1 MSESKTILIVDDEP
15 YMIRLLQHHV
25 ERAGYQMVKAVNG
38 REALE
43 KVEAEK
49 PDLIIMDVMMPELN
63 GLEVLSQI
71 RQKSETARLPVIIM
85 TANAQRFTKE
95 EAETAGVSAFLTK
108 PFSPTQL
115 MEEIRRQLG
124 ESEGSSI
131 A

>member
-1 MSESKTILIVDDEP
+1 MSTPKTILIVDDEP

-25 ERAGYQMVKAVNG
+25 ERAGYKMVKAVNG

-43 KVEAEK
+43 KVGSEK

-71 RQKSETARLPVIIM
+71 RESPETAELPVIIM

-95 EAETAGVSAFLTK
+95 EAEAAGVSAFLTK

-115 MEEIRRQLG
+115 MLQIQNQLDEEN
-124 ESEGSSI
+124 SV

>member
-1 MSESKTILIVDDEP
+1 MSAQQTILIVDDEP

-25 ERAGYQMVKAVNG
+25 ERAGYKMVKAVNG
-38 REALE
+38 RDALE
-43 KVEAEK
+43 KVTLAK
-49 PDLIIMDVMMPELN
+49 PDLVIMDVMMPEFN
-63 GLEVLSQI
+63 GLEVLAEI
-71 RQKSETARLPVIIM
+71 RKNPDTETLPVIIM

-115 MEEIRRQLG
+115 MLEIRKRLD
-124 ESEGSSI
+124 EADSP

>member
-1 MSESKTILIVDDEP
+1 MSAPKTILIVDDEP

-25 ERAGYQMVKAVNG
+25 ERAGYRMVKAVNG

-43 KVEAEK
+43 RVEMEK
-49 PDLIIMDVMMPELN
+49 PDLVIMDVMMPELN
-63 GLEVLSQI
+63 GLEVLNQI
-71 RQKSETARLPVIIM
+71 RKKAETANLPVIIM

-115 MEEIRRQLG
+115 MIEIRKQLG
-124 ESEGSSI
+124 GGTSAS
-131 A
+131 

>member
-1 MSESKTILIVDDEP
+1 MSAPKTILIVDDEP

-25 ERAGYQMVKAVNG
+25 ERAGYKMVKAVNG

-43 KVEAEK
+43 KIDSAK

-71 RQKSETARLPVIIM
+71 RESPETAELPVIIM

-95 EAETAGVSAFLTK
+95 EAEAAGVSAFLTK

-115 MEEIRRQLG
+115 MLQIQNQLDEEN
-124 ESEGSSI
+124 SV

>member
-1 MSESKTILIVDDEP
+1 MSAPKTVLIVDDEP

-25 ERAGYQMVKAVNG
+25 ERAGYRMVKAVNG

-43 KVEAEK
+43 RVELEK
-49 PDLIIMDVMMPELN
+49 PDLVIMDVMMPELN
-63 GLEVLSQI
+63 GLEVLNQI
-71 RQKSETARLPVIIM
+71 RKKAETADLPVIIM

-115 MEEIRRQLG
+115 MIEIRKQLG
-124 ESEGSSI
+124 GGTSTS
-131 A
+131 

>member
-1 MSESKTILIVDDEP
+1 MSEPKTILIVDDEP

-43 KVEAEK
+43 KVESAK

-95 EAETAGVSAFLTK
+95 QAETAGVSAFLTK

-115 MEEIRRQLG
+115 MLEIRRQLG
-124 ESEGSSI
+124 EGEGSSI
-131 A
+131 S

>member
-1 MSESKTILIVDDEP
+1 MNAVQTILIVDDEP

-25 ERAGYQMVKAVNG
+25 ERAGYQMIKAVNG

-43 KVEAEK
+43 KVRLAK

-63 GLEVLSQI
+63 GLEVLGELRGSP
-71 RQKSETARLPVIIM
+71 ETAELPVIIM

-95 EAETAGVSAFLTK
+95 EAESVGVSAFLTK

-115 MEEIRRQLG
+115 MMEIRRQLG
-124 ESEGSSI
+124 GESAAS
-131 A
+131 